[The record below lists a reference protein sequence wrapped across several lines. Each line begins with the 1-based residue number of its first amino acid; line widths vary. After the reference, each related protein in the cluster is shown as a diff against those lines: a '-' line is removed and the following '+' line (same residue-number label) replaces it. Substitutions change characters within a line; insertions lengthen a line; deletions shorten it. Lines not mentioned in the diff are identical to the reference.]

1 MKKISIVVKDSSL
14 FFKYRNNKNIDN
26 NLLNTSVFSDN
37 ELIFSDEYVTKNIEI
52 VGLFL
57 NDLVVDNNVKSL
69 VLSNND
75 IALTFVDTFKY
86 IQRKFSLFFKQ
97 DLNLTYELC
106 EKLIHIENLEEINC
120 YTIPTYLIELLDRN
134 SIKVTSRNEVLF
146 ASKFMM
152 DNNLDS
158 YSKMYYK
165 TSILFGSVVFP
176 EDLDDLKTFCGIN
189 KYLKTIH
196 MEKYDK
202 NNISAIARI
211 IYSLRKKTV
220 SIQVHE
226 DINDPDVVAEIKA
239 LNKTMYKKYKI
250 RLKLAY
256 SKDYIEKNYGK
267 QMIFTMLK
275 YCSILI
281 FAIVATIFGSI
292 IYNNY
297 KSEKE
302 ITKTVDELKAIIGNP
317 EDDDDIANYII
328 STPEEPEVNEETN
341 TEDKPVTPTPSVE
354 DEIRNKYVN
363 NYDKLLEINSDM
375 VGWLKVNNTKI
386 DYPIVKGS
394 NNSYYL
400 NHNFYKNYEY
410 NGWVFMD
417 YRNNI
422 EDMDTNTILFAHN
435 RYYSGV
441 MFGTL
446 NNVTKE
452 SWYTNESNLYITF
465 NTLYKKM
472 KWKIFSIYGIDVTN
486 DYLYT
491 NFKTDK
497 DFELYLDMVRG
508 RSMVDFDTEV
518 TVNDKILTLSTCLD
532 GNRRLV
538 VHAVMVK

>member
-1 MKKISIVVKDSSL
+1 
-14 FFKYRNNKNIDN
+14 
-26 NLLNTSVFSDN
+26 
-37 ELIFSDEYVTKNIEI
+37 
-52 VGLFL
+52 
-57 NDLVVDNNVKSL
+57 
-69 VLSNND
+69 
-75 IALTFVDTFKY
+75 
-86 IQRKFSLFFKQ
+86 
-97 DLNLTYELC
+97 
-106 EKLIHIENLEEINC
+106 
-120 YTIPTYLIELLDRN
+120 
-134 SIKVTSRNEVLF
+134 
-146 ASKFMM
+146 
-152 DNNLDS
+152 
-158 YSKMYYK
+158 
-165 TSILFGSVVFP
+165 
-176 EDLDDLKTFCGIN
+176 
-189 KYLKTIH
+189 
-196 MEKYDK
+196 
-202 NNISAIARI
+202 
-211 IYSLRKKTV
+211 
-220 SIQVHE
+220 
-226 DINDPDVVAEIKA
+226 
-239 LNKTMYKKYKI
+239 MYKKYKI

-491 NFKTDK
+491 NFKQGLIFVIGTEDMSKKRFISQKREENVEIKLEYKNVPKVNTYEEIIKTCKNDSCAYVTLLNQDDIKNIIEEKSQIYSVNKKLKKDK
-497 DFELYLDMVRG
+497 KETIIFSDKNNEINLTKNLLYFLKEKKYN
-508 RSMVDFDTEV
+508 FDLFKKLSPEQNNILQFMPLHYTGINNYGYMNINYNTPPSSNKGEDEIHFI
-518 TVNDKILTLSTCLD
+518 TNFFNDKNSNYVLLFRKYILNLSCFKSNEAFNND
-532 GNRRLV
+532 RDYNIYHV
-538 VHAVMVK
+538 IIPKKSVNKINVNFSEENSFNS